1 MGMQLS
7 RTDWTADMLDELPD
21 DGRRYEVIDGVLFV
35 TPSPADIHQHAVG
48 ELYALLLP
56 YAKRVGVNLLLAP
69 SDVRFSKR
77 RQVQPDLLATPRM
90 PDGRRPQRFSDVGV
104 LLLAVE
110 VLSPSTLRTDRYDK
124 RTLYQDERVADYWIV
139 DTSSRTIEHWT
150 PETTEPHA
158 RTATLVWQPVLTHE
172 PLVIDVAEYFRSVW
186 GE

>member
-7 RTDWTADMLDELPD
+7 RTDWTADMLTELPD

-35 TPSPADIHQHAVG
+35 TPSPADIHQYAVG
-48 ELYALLLP
+48 ELHALLLP

-90 PDGRRPQRFSDVGV
+90 PDGRRPQRFSDVGL

-110 VLSPSTLRTDRYDK
+110 VLSPATLRSDRHDK
-124 RTLYQDERVADYWIV
+124 RMLYQDESVADYWIV
-139 DTSSRTIEHWT
+139 DPSSRAFEHWT
-150 PETTEPHA
+150 PEATEPHV
-158 RTATLVWQPVLTHE
+158 RTITLVWQPVLTHE
-172 PLVIDVAEYFRSVW
+172 PLVIDVVEYFRSVW